1 VPEND
6 IAASNAT
13 KLHIQKCVM
22 GEAKSNILNPTC
34 KLPCLADNA
43 VSMVFDT
50 NEEKVE
56 TPGVKS
62 DRPQTSIN
70 SGVLSQGTSV
80 SLHERL
86 LQALLPSCDAMLS
99 QSGPILW
106 YKPLFP
112 YQIDGIRALL
122 AKGHLLLADDMG
134 LGKTIQALG
143 ALRILFL
150 KRMINIVLLIV
161 PASLTA
167 QWRKEIHTWAPE
179 LRVTTVFGSTMNR
192 EWLWRV
198 PAHIYLTSYDT
209 FRSDF
214 SGRNHIYVRDRLW
227 DVVILD
233 EAQKIKNRYTDVG
246 RKCKALYRCR
256 AWALTGT
263 PLENREDDLASITEF
278 ITALKEGESFQR
290 YYPGTKLRE
299 RHREI
304 QLRRKKMDVL
314 TQLPLMTNEEILLTM
329 NGAQRVSYD
338 IAEKEGIVRLKE
350 NGPDIRIENVL
361 ELIMN
366 LKQICNFDPI
376 SGRSV
381 KMQDMAERLSTLVDE
396 GYRALIFSQY
406 TDPIFGVQA
415 IAAKLKE
422 FDPLVYTGALSQTQ
436 REEVIGEFK
445 KDDRHKAL
453 VLSLRAGGQGLNLQD
468 ASYVFHFDRWWN
480 PAVENQADGRAHRMG
495 QIYPVHVYSYII
507 DDTIEQRI
515 DEILKAKQI
524 LFDEL
529 VDDVTIN
536 LSAKLTSEEIFG
548 LFGLSAPRRVK

>member
-150 KRMINIVLLIV
+150 KRMINIDCPGKPYSAMEKRDTYVGAGT
-161 PASLTA
+161 ASNHCIWKHNEQGMAL
-167 QWRKEIHTWAPE
+167 E
-179 LRVTTVFGSTMNR
+179 GS
-192 EWLWRV
+192 
-198 PAHIYLTSYDT
+198 
-209 FRSDF
+209 
-214 SGRNHIYVRDRLW
+214 
-227 DVVILD
+227 
-233 EAQKIKNRYTDVG
+233 
-246 RKCKALYRCR
+246 
-256 AWALTGT
+256 
-263 PLENREDDLASITEF
+263 
-278 ITALKEGESFQR
+278 
-290 YYPGTKLRE
+290 
-299 RHREI
+299 
-304 QLRRKKMDVL
+304 
-314 TQLPLMTNEEILLTM
+314 
-329 NGAQRVSYD
+329 GAY
-338 IAEKEGIVRLKE
+338 
-350 NGPDIRIENVL
+350 
-361 ELIMN
+361 
-366 LKQICNFDPI
+366 
-376 SGRSV
+376 
-381 KMQDMAERLSTLVDE
+381 
-396 GYRALIFSQY
+396 
-406 TDPIFGVQA
+406 
-415 IAAKLKE
+415 
-422 FDPLVYTGALSQTQ
+422 
-436 REEVIGEFK
+436 
-445 KDDRHKAL
+445 
-453 VLSLRAGGQGLNLQD
+453 
-468 ASYVFHFDRWWN
+468 
-480 PAVENQADGRAHRMG
+480 
-495 QIYPVHVYSYII
+495 
-507 DDTIEQRI
+507 
-515 DEILKAKQI
+515 
-524 LFDEL
+524 LFDQL
-529 VDDVTIN
+529 
-536 LSAKLTSEEIFG
+536 
-548 LFGLSAPRRVK
+548 